1 MATLNFQKNN
11 NSYIAEVEVA
21 SDFNLHIERD
31 TAGYLILQVRTSPT
45 GKFDSVGGFNAS
57 EYDQVIDYDF
67 SALVYPKT
75 IRIVSKVEPTMAEI
89 TFAE

>member
-11 NSYIAEVEVA
+11 NYYIAEIEVT
-21 SDFNLHIERD
+21 SDFNLHIERN
-31 TAGYLILQVRTSPT
+31 TSGYLIMQVRTSPT
-45 GKFDSVGGFNAS
+45 GKFDSIKGFKAREN
-57 EYDQVIDYDF
+57 DQVIDYDF

-75 IRIVSKVEPTMAEI
+75 IRIVSEVEPTIAEI

>member
-1 MATLNFQKNN
+1 MATLKFTKEG
-11 NSYIAEVEVA
+11 SHYVADVEVT

-31 TAGYLILQVRTSPT
+31 TAGYLVLQVRTTNS
-45 GKFDSVGGFNAS
+45 GGWDRVRGFNVANL
-57 EYDQVIDYDF
+57 DPVVDYDF

-75 IRIVSKVEPTMAEI
+75 IRIESEVEPTMAEI